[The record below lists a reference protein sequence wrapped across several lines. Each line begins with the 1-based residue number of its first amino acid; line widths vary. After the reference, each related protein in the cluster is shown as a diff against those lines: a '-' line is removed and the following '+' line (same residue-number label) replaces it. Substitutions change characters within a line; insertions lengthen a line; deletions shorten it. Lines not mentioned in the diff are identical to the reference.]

1 MSSLSV
7 KTKATWPSVERYIIE
22 NNINFIPSRHLTD
35 LKYLDGSKGNGM
47 INRKTI
53 KYLYRSPGIDI
64 LELTFS
70 KSTVE
75 VFTCKWNSAKAI
87 VKEYALTQ
95 KNEAIFL
102 KELSSCFQKLTGS
115 PYALTLYGVTQR
127 SHTAPLGLVVA
138 DVENGNLANFLRRSA
153 LTWSDR
159 ISLVYRIALAV
170 KNLHDN
176 HITHGYLISTNILL
190 NESFNPI
197 IVGFKRSFLE
207 DRQSDSLLTEP
218 STDEPL
224 SRTQDVY
231 FLGILM
237 WEIAAQQPTHSSQ
250 RHLDPNSLRLRDIPG
265 VPKLYETL
273 YKACWDSDP
282 AKRPMIDEVVLQLSL
297 IREQVD
303 GMKHNSRS
311 GRIREEL
318 KQELKKERVDRADA
332 CRTHWFAHRY
342 MPREGMVLGEEDG
355 TKEPENGIN
364 QRIPDESNV
373 TSIEENALAELPSQ
387 TNEYTLLAEDPE
399 DPVRHYT
406 WVLEAVSMGELRD
419 IPYEELQKD
428 SVVGRGNYGTVYH
441 AKWDELDVAIKEY
454 SHSEDL
460 VHDAQVFVLLGRHAN
475 IISLL
480 GVTK

>member
-1 MSSLSV
+1 M
-7 KTKATWPSVERYIIE
+7 KTIWPRVEQFITE
-22 NNINFIPSRHLTD
+22 NNINYIPSRHLTD
-35 LKYLDGSKGNGM
+35 FKYLDGSGN
-47 INRKTI
+47 
-53 KYLYRSPGIDI
+53 
-64 LELTFS
+64 
-70 KSTVE
+70 VE
-75 VFTCKWNSAKAI
+75 VFTCKWNNAKVV
-87 VKEYALTQ
+87 VKKYSLTP
-95 KNEAIFL
+95 KNEATFL
-102 KELSSCFQKLTGS
+102 KELSCFQKLTGS
-115 PYALTLYGVTQR
+115 PYALTLYGVTQQ
-127 SHTAPLGLVVA
+127 SNTASLGLVISH
-138 DVENGNLANFLRRSA
+138 VENGNLANFLKRSA

-159 ISLVYRIALAV
+159 ISLAYRVALAV
-170 KNLHDN
+170 KNLHNN
-176 HITHGYLISTNILL
+176 HIIHGYLISTNILL

-197 IVGFKRSFLE
+197 IVDFKRSFL
-207 DRQSDSLLTEP
+207 DDHQSDSLLTEP

-224 SRTQDVY
+224 PPTQDIN
-231 FLGILM
+231 FLGILL
-237 WEIAAQQPTHSSQ
+237 WEIAAQQPIYSDGIY
-250 RHLDPNSLRLRDIPG
+250 RNPDSLAPHLRDIPD

-282 AKRPMIDEVVLQLSL
+282 VKRPIIDEVILQLSL

-303 GMKHNSRS
+303 GMEHNSRS
-311 GRIREEL
+311 GKIREEL

-342 MPREGMVLGEEDG
+342 IPREGMVLGGEDG

-364 QRIPDESNV
+364 QRIPDKANV
-373 TSIEENALAELPSQ
+373 TSIEENVLAELPSQ
-387 TNEYTLLAEDPE
+387 TNEYMLLAEDPE

-406 WVLEAVSMGELRD
+406 WILEAVSMGELRD

-441 AKWDELDVAIKEY
+441 AKWDELDVTIKEY

-460 VHDAQVFVLLGRHAN
+460 VHDVQVFVLLGRHAN